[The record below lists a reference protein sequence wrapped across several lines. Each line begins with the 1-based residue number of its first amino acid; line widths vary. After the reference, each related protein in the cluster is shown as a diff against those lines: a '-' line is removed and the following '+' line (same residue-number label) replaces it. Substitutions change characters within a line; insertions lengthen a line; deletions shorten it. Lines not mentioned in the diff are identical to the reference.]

1 MKVVEFHEFGV
12 ANLKIGERPD
22 PVAGAGQV
30 VVRVHA
36 VSLNYRDLMT
46 VQGQYN
52 PRQKLPLIPLSDG
65 AGEVVA
71 IGPGVTRVKVGDRV
85 CGIFAQRWI
94 GGDPTPVARG
104 STLGGP
110 GDGMFAEQV
119 LLSEEGVVHIPD
131 HLSYEEAATLPC
143 AGVTAWNA
151 VVVQGQVKPGDTVL
165 ALGTGGVS
173 LFALQFA
180 KAAGARVA
188 ITSSSD
194 DKIERARGLGADFT
208 VNYKTQPDWE
218 KPILEWTGRAGVDQ
232 VVEVGGA
239 GTLGKSISAVRIGGT
254 ITVIGVL
261 AGAATQLDVRGV
273 LMKGLRMHG
282 VFVGPREMFEAMNRA
297 IAAHRIVPVVDK
309 VFALDQMHAAFEL
322 MASGGHFGKIV
333 IRL

>member
-1 MKVVEFHEFGV
+1 MKVVEFASFGLDGLTV
-12 ANLKIGERPD
+12 TQRPE
-22 PVAGAGQV
+22 PTPGPGQV
-30 VVRVHA
+30 LVRVRA

-46 VQGQYN
+46 VEGKYN

-71 IGPGVTRVKVGDRV
+71 VGGGVTRVKAGDRV

-94 GGDPTPVARG
+94 GGEPTPAARG

-110 GDGMFAEQV
+110 GDGMFAELV
-119 LLSEEGVVHIPD
+119 ALSEEGVVIFPE
-131 HLSYEEAATLPC
+131 HLSFEEAATLPC

-194 DKIERARGLGADFT
+194 EKLERARALGADFT
-208 VNYKTQPDWE
+208 VNYKSEPDWE
-218 KPILEWTGRAGVDQ
+218 KAVLGWTGKAGVDQ

-239 GTLGKSISAVRIGGT
+239 GTLGRSIAAVRVGGT

-261 AGAATQLDVRGV
+261 AGASTELDVRSV
-273 LMKGLRMHG
+273 LMKGVRLHG

-297 IAAHRIVPVVDK
+297 IAAHQLRPVVDR
-309 VFALDQMHAAFEL
+309 VFAFEDHRAAFEL
-322 MASGGHFGKIV
+322 MARGGHFGKIV

>member
-1 MKVVEFHEFGV
+1 MKVVEFKEFGV
-12 ANLKIGERPD
+12 DNLRIVERAD
-22 PVAGAGQV
+22 PAPGPGQV
-30 VVRVHA
+30 LVGVRA

-46 VQGQYN
+46 VQGHYN

-65 AGEVVA
+65 AGEVLAVGA
-71 IGPGVTRVKVGDRV
+71 GVTRVKVGDRV

-94 GGDPTPVARG
+94 GGEPTPVARG

-110 GDGMFAEQV
+110 SDGMFAQQV
-119 LLSEEGVVHIPD
+119 VLSEEGVVHIPE
-131 HLSYEEAATLPC
+131 HLSFEQAATLPC

-165 ALGTGGVS
+165 TLGTGGVS

-180 KAAGARVA
+180 RAAGARVA

-194 DKIERARGLGADFT
+194 EKLARARALGAELT
-208 VNYKTQPDWE
+208 VNYKSEPDWE
-218 KPILEWTGRAGVDQ
+218 NPVLAWTGKAGVDQ

-239 GTLGKSISAVRIGGT
+239 GTLGKSIKAVRIGGT

-261 AGAATQLDVRGV
+261 AGASTELDVRGV

-297 IAAHRIVPVVDK
+297 LAAHRIEPVVDQ
-309 VFALDQMHAAFEL
+309 VFALEDHRAAFEL
-322 MASGGHFGKIV
+322 MARGGHFGKIV